1 MKTITEIKQCLDSL
15 YGFDVLTKTRLR
27 KFAYARKI
35 LTCLLSNYGHTNES
49 ITSQIGIEHH
59 LIIYNHSTIDTI
71 AKIDMVNYNRCIDKL
86 DLKMRHIVSL
96 NSLSANPVADE
107 IHEKLKTLSRKD
119 LVYFKSQIFKP
130 FYKEVKF
137 KESVLDNMK

>member
-1 MKTITEIKQCLDSL
+1 MKTIKEIIDALNEL
-15 YGFDVLTKTRLR
+15 YGFDVLKKTRLR
-27 KFAYARKI
+27 KYAYARKI
-35 LTCLLSNYGHTNES
+35 LTCLLSNHGHTNES
-49 ITSQIGIEHH
+49 ITSSIGIKHH
-59 LIIYNHSTIDTI
+59 LIIYNHATIDTI

-86 DLKMRHIVSL
+86 DLKMKKIVSL

-130 FYKEVKF
+130 FYKEVKL
-137 KESVLDNMK
+137 KESMINMK